1 MLSADSAE
9 NGTVGDVNGGVT
21 WIGCQSGGWNM
32 TIFLIGIVTV
42 TALVSVIAAA
52 LANESNAQRRR
63 VLRDRYDGSQAERPA
78 DYVEVQQAA

>member
-1 MLSADSAE
+1 
-9 NGTVGDVNGGVT
+9 
-21 WIGCQSGGWNM
+21 M

-63 VLRDRYDGSQAERPA
+63 VSRDRYDGSQAERPV